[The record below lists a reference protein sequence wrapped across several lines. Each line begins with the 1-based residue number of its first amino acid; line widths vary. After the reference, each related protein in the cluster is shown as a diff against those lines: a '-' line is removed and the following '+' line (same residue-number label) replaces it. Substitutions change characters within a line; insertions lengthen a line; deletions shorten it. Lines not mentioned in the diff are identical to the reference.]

1 MGLRRGE
8 VVGAVVVAAIQVG
21 ATAAAAHNQPAA
33 TRPYEPLAWGLLV
46 LSAAGLLLRRRSP
59 EAALVATSVPV
70 WAYLALGYPGG
81 PVFLA
86 MIGALVG
93 AIVRG
98 HRLSAWVALAVG
110 YPMFVWVAPLVA
122 GQSPPALAA
131 AVGVAAW
138 LVAFAVVVELVKTRR
153 DRAAE
158 FRRTRA
164 EEARR
169 RAGEQRMAIAREL
182 HDVLAHHIS
191 LISVQAGV
199 ALHLMDEQP
208 EQARTA
214 LTAIRQASRESLGEL
229 RSVLELLRH
238 GEEGAPRAPAPGLEA
253 LDALVERTAA
263 AGLPVTVEVT
273 GTARPLP
280 AAVGLAAY
288 RIVQEALTNVTRH
301 AGRPATATVRLGYA
315 PDQLTV
321 EVTDDG
327 PGVEDTSGTGSGLL
341 RHGRAGGGARRA
353 ARRRPAP
360 GRRLPG
366 DRPAAGTGAGAGV
379 IRVLLADDQALV
391 RAGFRALLDAQDD
404 LSVVGEAADGAEAVR
419 LAAELVPDVVLM
431 DIRMP
436 VEDGLSATRRIV
448 TDRALDGVRVV
459 VLTTFELDEY
469 VFAAIRNGASGF
481 LVKDTE
487 PVDLLR
493 AVRSVAAGDALL
505 SPGVTRRLIAEFA
518 LRSREPAAAGQL
530 APLTEREREVL
541 GLVGEGLTNDEIA
554 SRWVVSPAT
563 AKTHVNRAMAKLG
576 ARDRA
581 QLVIVAYE
589 TGLVRPGWS

>member
-8 VVGAVVVAAIQVG
+8 VIGAVVVAAIQVG
-21 ATAAAAHNQPAA
+21 ATAGAAHDQSA
-33 TRPYEPLAWGLLV
+33 TERPYEPLAWGLLV

-59 EAALVATSVPV
+59 EAALVATAVPV
-70 WAYLALGYPGG
+70 WVYLALGYSGG
-81 PVFLA
+81 PVYLA
-86 MIGALVG
+86 VIGALIG

-98 HRLSAWVALAVG
+98 HRVSTWVALAAG

-122 GQSPPALAA
+122 GQPPPSPAA

-138 LVAFAVVVELVKTRR
+138 LVAFAVIVELVKTRR
-153 DRAAE
+153 ERATE

-164 EEARR
+164 EESRR

-238 GEEGAPRAPAPGLEA
+238 GEDGAPRAPAPGLEA
-253 LDALVERTAA
+253 LDALVERTSA

-327 PGVEDTSGTGSGLL
+327 PGAEDTTGTGSGLL
-341 RHGRAGGGARRA
+341 GMAERA
-353 ARRRPAP
+353 AALGGQLDAAPRPDGGFRVTA
-360 GRRLPG
+360 RLP
-366 DRPAAGTGAGAGV
+366 V
-379 IRVLLADDQALV
+379 
-391 RAGFRALLDAQDD
+391 
-404 LSVVGEAADGAEAVR
+404 
-419 LAAELVPDVVLM
+419 
-431 DIRMP
+431 
-436 VEDGLSATRRIV
+436 
-448 TDRALDGVRVV
+448 
-459 VLTTFELDEY
+459 
-469 VFAAIRNGASGF
+469 
-481 LVKDTE
+481 
-487 PVDLLR
+487 
-493 AVRSVAAGDALL
+493 
-505 SPGVTRRLIAEFA
+505 
-518 LRSREPAAAGQL
+518 
-530 APLTEREREVL
+530 RERV
-541 GLVGEGLTNDEIA
+541 
-554 SRWVVSPAT
+554 PA
-563 AKTHVNRAMAKLG
+563 
-576 ARDRA
+576 
-581 QLVIVAYE
+581 
-589 TGLVRPGWS
+589 

>member
-8 VVGAVVVAAIQVG
+8 VIGAVVVAAIQVG
-21 ATAAAAHNQPAA
+21 ATAGAAHDQSAA
-33 TRPYEPLAWGLLV
+33 ERPYEPLAWGLLV

-59 EAALVATSVPV
+59 EAALVATAVPV
-70 WAYLALGYPGG
+70 WVYLALGYSGG
-81 PVFLA
+81 PVYLA
-86 MIGALVG
+86 VIGALIG

-98 HRLSAWVALAVG
+98 HRVSAWVALAVG

-122 GQSPPALAA
+122 GQPPPSPAA

-138 LVAFAVVVELVKTRR
+138 LFAFAVIVELVKTRR
-153 DRAAE
+153 ERATE

-164 EEARR
+164 EESRR

-253 LDALVERTAA
+253 LDALVERTSA

-327 PGVEDTSGTGSGLL
+327 PGAEDTTGTGSGLL
-341 RHGRAGGGARRA
+341 GMAERA
-353 ARRRPAP
+353 AALGGQLDAAPRPDGGFRVTA
-360 GRRLPG
+360 RLP
-366 DRPAAGTGAGAGV
+366 V
-379 IRVLLADDQALV
+379 
-391 RAGFRALLDAQDD
+391 
-404 LSVVGEAADGAEAVR
+404 
-419 LAAELVPDVVLM
+419 
-431 DIRMP
+431 
-436 VEDGLSATRRIV
+436 
-448 TDRALDGVRVV
+448 
-459 VLTTFELDEY
+459 
-469 VFAAIRNGASGF
+469 
-481 LVKDTE
+481 
-487 PVDLLR
+487 
-493 AVRSVAAGDALL
+493 
-505 SPGVTRRLIAEFA
+505 
-518 LRSREPAAAGQL
+518 
-530 APLTEREREVL
+530 RERV
-541 GLVGEGLTNDEIA
+541 
-554 SRWVVSPAT
+554 PA
-563 AKTHVNRAMAKLG
+563 
-576 ARDRA
+576 
-581 QLVIVAYE
+581 
-589 TGLVRPGWS
+589 

>member
-21 ATAAAAHNQPAA
+21 VTAGAAHNQPA
-33 TRPYEPLAWGLLV
+33 TGRPYGPLAWALLL

-59 EAALVATSVPV
+59 EAALVVTSVPV
-70 WAYLALGYPGG
+70 WVYLALGYPGG

-98 HRLSAWVALAVG
+98 HRIAAWVALAVG
-110 YPMFVWVAPLVA
+110 YPMFVWVAPLV
-122 GQSPPALAA
+122 GGRPPPSPAA
-131 AVGVAAW
+131 AIGVAAW
-138 LVAFAVVVELVKTRR
+138 LVAFAVVVELATTRR
-153 DRAAE
+153 ERAAE

-238 GEEGAPRAPAPGLEA
+238 GEEGAPRAPGSGLEA
-253 LDALVERTAA
+253 LDALVERTSA

-327 PGVEDTSGTGSGLL
+327 PGAEDISGTGSGLL
-341 RHGRAGGGARRA
+341 GMAERA
-353 ARRRPAP
+353 AALGGQLDAGPRPDGGFRVTA
-360 GRRLPG
+360 RLP
-366 DRPAAGTGAGAGV
+366 V
-379 IRVLLADDQALV
+379 
-391 RAGFRALLDAQDD
+391 
-404 LSVVGEAADGAEAVR
+404 
-419 LAAELVPDVVLM
+419 
-431 DIRMP
+431 
-436 VEDGLSATRRIV
+436 
-448 TDRALDGVRVV
+448 
-459 VLTTFELDEY
+459 
-469 VFAAIRNGASGF
+469 
-481 LVKDTE
+481 
-487 PVDLLR
+487 
-493 AVRSVAAGDALL
+493 
-505 SPGVTRRLIAEFA
+505 
-518 LRSREPAAAGQL
+518 
-530 APLTEREREVL
+530 RERV
-541 GLVGEGLTNDEIA
+541 
-554 SRWVVSPAT
+554 PA
-563 AKTHVNRAMAKLG
+563 
-576 ARDRA
+576 
-581 QLVIVAYE
+581 
-589 TGLVRPGWS
+589 

>member
-8 VVGAVVVAAIQVG
+8 VIGAVVVAAIQVG
-21 ATAAAAHNQPAA
+21 ATAGAAHDQSA
-33 TRPYEPLAWGLLV
+33 TGRPYEPLAWGLLV

-59 EAALVATSVPV
+59 EAALVATALPV
-70 WAYLALGYPGG
+70 WVYLALGYSGG
-81 PVFLA
+81 PVYLA
-86 MIGALVG
+86 VIGALIG

-98 HRLSAWVALAVG
+98 HRVSAWVALAVG

-122 GQSPPALAA
+122 GRPPPSLPA

-138 LVAFAVVVELVKTRR
+138 LVAFAVIVELVKTRR
-153 DRAAE
+153 ERAAE

-164 EEARR
+164 EESRR

-214 LTAIRQASRESLGEL
+214 LTAIREASRESLGEL

-253 LDALVERTAA
+253 LDALVERTSA
-263 AGLPVTVEVT
+263 AGLPVVVEVT

-327 PGVEDTSGTGSGLL
+327 PGAEDTTGTGSGLL
-341 RHGRAGGGARRA
+341 GMAERA
-353 ARRRPAP
+353 AALGGQLDAGPRPDGGFRVVA
-360 GRRLPG
+360 RLP
-366 DRPAAGTGAGAGV
+366 V
-379 IRVLLADDQALV
+379 
-391 RAGFRALLDAQDD
+391 
-404 LSVVGEAADGAEAVR
+404 
-419 LAAELVPDVVLM
+419 
-431 DIRMP
+431 
-436 VEDGLSATRRIV
+436 
-448 TDRALDGVRVV
+448 
-459 VLTTFELDEY
+459 
-469 VFAAIRNGASGF
+469 
-481 LVKDTE
+481 
-487 PVDLLR
+487 
-493 AVRSVAAGDALL
+493 
-505 SPGVTRRLIAEFA
+505 
-518 LRSREPAAAGQL
+518 
-530 APLTEREREVL
+530 RERV
-541 GLVGEGLTNDEIA
+541 
-554 SRWVVSPAT
+554 PA
-563 AKTHVNRAMAKLG
+563 
-576 ARDRA
+576 
-581 QLVIVAYE
+581 
-589 TGLVRPGWS
+589 

>member
-169 RAGEQRMAIAREL
+169 RAGEERMR
-182 HDVLAHHIS
+182 
-191 LISVQAGV
+191 
-199 ALHLMDEQP
+199 
-208 EQARTA
+208 
-214 LTAIRQASRESLGEL
+214 
-229 RSVLELLRH
+229 
-238 GEEGAPRAPAPGLEA
+238 
-253 LDALVERTAA
+253 
-263 AGLPVTVEVT
+263 
-273 GTARPLP
+273 
-280 AAVGLAAY
+280 
-288 RIVQEALTNVTRH
+288 
-301 AGRPATATVRLGYA
+301 
-315 PDQLTV
+315 
-321 EVTDDG
+321 
-327 PGVEDTSGTGSGLL
+327 
-341 RHGRAGGGARRA
+341 
-353 ARRRPAP
+353 
-360 GRRLPG
+360 
-366 DRPAAGTGAGAGV
+366 
-379 IRVLLADDQALV
+379 
-391 RAGFRALLDAQDD
+391 
-404 LSVVGEAADGAEAVR
+404 
-419 LAAELVPDVVLM
+419 
-431 DIRMP
+431 
-436 VEDGLSATRRIV
+436 
-448 TDRALDGVRVV
+448 
-459 VLTTFELDEY
+459 
-469 VFAAIRNGASGF
+469 
-481 LVKDTE
+481 
-487 PVDLLR
+487 
-493 AVRSVAAGDALL
+493 
-505 SPGVTRRLIAEFA
+505 
-518 LRSREPAAAGQL
+518 
-530 APLTEREREVL
+530 
-541 GLVGEGLTNDEIA
+541 
-554 SRWVVSPAT
+554 SPASCT
-563 AKTHVNRAMAKLG
+563 TCSPTTSR
-576 ARDRA
+576 
-581 QLVIVAYE
+581 
-589 TGLVRPGWS
+589 

>member
-8 VVGAVVVAAIQVG
+8 VIGAVVVAAIQVG
-21 ATAAAAHNQPAA
+21 ATAGAAHDQSA
-33 TRPYEPLAWGLLV
+33 TERPYEPLAWGLLV

-59 EAALVATSVPV
+59 EAALVATAVPV
-70 WAYLALGYPGG
+70 WVYLALGYSGG
-81 PVFLA
+81 PVYLA
-86 MIGALVG
+86 VIGALIG

-98 HRLSAWVALAVG
+98 HRVSAWVALAVG

-122 GQSPPALAA
+122 GQPPPSPGA

-138 LVAFAVVVELVKTRR
+138 LVAFAVIVELVKTRR
-153 DRAAE
+153 ERATE

-164 EEARR
+164 EESRR

-238 GEEGAPRAPAPGLEA
+238 GEDGAPRAPAPGLEA
-253 LDALVERTAA
+253 LDALVERTSA

-327 PGVEDTSGTGSGLL
+327 PGAEDTTGTGSGLL
-341 RHGRAGGGARRA
+341 GMAERA
-353 ARRRPAP
+353 AALGGQLDAAPRPDGGFRVTA
-360 GRRLPG
+360 RLP
-366 DRPAAGTGAGAGV
+366 V
-379 IRVLLADDQALV
+379 
-391 RAGFRALLDAQDD
+391 
-404 LSVVGEAADGAEAVR
+404 
-419 LAAELVPDVVLM
+419 
-431 DIRMP
+431 
-436 VEDGLSATRRIV
+436 
-448 TDRALDGVRVV
+448 
-459 VLTTFELDEY
+459 
-469 VFAAIRNGASGF
+469 
-481 LVKDTE
+481 
-487 PVDLLR
+487 
-493 AVRSVAAGDALL
+493 
-505 SPGVTRRLIAEFA
+505 
-518 LRSREPAAAGQL
+518 
-530 APLTEREREVL
+530 RERV
-541 GLVGEGLTNDEIA
+541 
-554 SRWVVSPAT
+554 PA
-563 AKTHVNRAMAKLG
+563 
-576 ARDRA
+576 
-581 QLVIVAYE
+581 
-589 TGLVRPGWS
+589 